1 MAWRREETRCREQTH
16 GRDTVGV
23 KVPIENWE
31 RSARMITQHSGIEG
45 KARKHN
51 HEQNDTC
58 QAQSRMRDAT
68 KQPAKRCAFQGPA
81 HRDPLSIKLD
91 RENQRDEEQRGTSK
105 QSELRISGRAGER
118 YAFKQHKE
126 SEERGHSKCQRQET

>member
-16 GRDTVGV
+16 CRDTVGV

-31 RSARMITQHSGIEG
+31 RSARMITQDSGIEG

-58 QAQSRMRDAT
+58 KAQSRMRDAT

-91 RENQRDEEQRGTSK
+91 WENQGNEEQRCASK
-105 QSELRISGRAGER
+105 ERELCTSGRAGE
-118 YAFKQHKE
+118 
-126 SEERGHSKCQRQET
+126 